1 MLANPCPGPGG
12 GLKSTLPGADA
23 SDVTTESPTG
33 PREGAAQAAP
43 TRRRQ
48 IVPGRVGGW
57 PIHTYFISLIVL
69 FVLAAGAGA
78 LYVRAQTE
86 HDARR
91 SAEADARFAARTG
104 ARQLDTYLAEI
115 RSSVAGLVANPLIG
129 RTLKHPQG
137 CTLAFSGVD
146 GPDRGH
152 LDIITADGTVSC
164 SSRPHKPG
172 ARLSGYRGQAWLAR
186 AVEGPLLIGPVLDR
200 ATGVPVVIS
209 ALPIPGGQGFVA
221 GFVDLTTVGPKLADL
236 YGGGKPVEF
245 LVTSGDGR
253 TVITRSIDPAR
264 SIGKSLRSTQFPSS
278 TGGGRLRDL
287 DGTSRFYARAAVPSA
302 GWRFYAGE
310 DASAA
315 LGSGGALAKR
325 ESAIIGVGLLAF
337 LLATWFAYR
346 SLVRPI
352 RRLRRALSTGSEDA
366 RAAHVPVQGP
376 LEIADLATDIN
387 ELISAVDRELLERQ
401 RAEASVRASERDYR
415 LLFENNPNPMWVFD
429 VETLRFLAV
438 NDAAVRNYGYSPEE
452 FLGMTI
458 EDIRPMEELAQ
469 LRAIVAPTDLS
480 DRDALNPAG
489 IWQHLRKDGSIVDV
503 EVTSHTHEFD
513 GRAARV
519 VLALDVSERLRNE
532 AAVRASELRYR
543 ELFENATDL
552 IATTDLDGRITD
564 ANRAF
569 TESLGYR
576 LDELIGKPITE
587 LVPTE
592 WHDDLSRARDE
603 KSISNHEATVYEH
616 ELVAKSGRPIR
627 VEVASRLIS
636 RDGQPIG
643 VEAICRDISERKL
656 LEERLGQSQRLE
668 AVGQLAG
675 GVAHDFN
682 NLLTVISGYTQVLR
696 KRPGNAELTELTQ
709 IGAAADRAAE
719 LTRQLLAFSRRQVL
733 QPKVIDLNEIVSG
746 LSPMLTRLIGEHVQ
760 LVASLGEE
768 LDPVLADP
776 GQIEQV
782 LMNLVINARDA
793 MPEGGKLTI
802 ETASTMLD
810 ESYVESH
817 RDATVGPHIVF
828 AVSDTG
834 TGMDDATLKR
844 VFEPFFTTKAPGSGT
859 GLGLATVHGI
869 VKQTGGNIW
878 VYSEPGHGTTFK
890 IYLPAVKAKL
900 TSRRTAEDES
910 SPRGVESILVVEDQD
925 AVRNVVALMLESN
938 GYAVHAAAH
947 PADALR
953 LVEQEDTT
961 VDLLLTDL
969 VMPDMSG
976 RELASQIQQHRPGT
990 RVLYMSGYSNHAT
1003 TRNGT
1008 REGGSPYLEKPFSE
1022 VQLARAIRAVLDG
1035 APPVTERVA
1044 SNAGETS

>member
-1 MLANPCPGPGG
+1 VPIPTN
-12 GLKSTLPGADA
+12 
-23 SDVTTESPTG
+23 VTTDPPTG
-33 PREGAAQAAP
+33 PRRRFAQAAAKRF
-43 TRRRQ
+43 RR
-48 IVPGRVGGW
+48 IVPGRAGGW
-57 PIHTYFISLIVL
+57 PVRAYFIALIVL

-91 SAEADARFAARTG
+91 SAETATQYAARTG
-104 ARQLDTYLAEI
+104 AKQLDSYLAAI
-115 RSSVAGLVANPLIG
+115 HASVAGLVANPLIG
-129 RTLKHPQG
+129 RTLTDPRG
-137 CTLAFSGVD
+137 CTLAFSGLD

-152 LDIITADGTVSC
+152 LDIIAADGAVRC

-172 ARLSGYRGQAWLAR
+172 ARLSGYRGAAWL
-186 AVEGPLLIGPVLDR
+186 GPALKGSLLIGPVLDR

-209 ALPIPGGQGFVA
+209 ALPIQGGRGFIA
-221 GFVDLTTVGPKLADL
+221 GFVDLTTVGPELAKL

-264 SIGKSLRSTQFPSS
+264 SIGKSLRATRFATSPD
-278 TGGGRLRDL
+278 GGKLRDL
-287 DGTSRFYARAAVPSA
+287 DGTFRFYSRATVPGA
-302 GWRFYAGE
+302 GWRFYVGE

-315 LGSGGALAKR
+315 LASGKQLARR
-325 ESAIIGVGLLAF
+325 ELGIIGVGLLAF
-337 LLATWFAYR
+337 LLATWFTYR

-352 RRLRRALSTGSEDA
+352 RRLRRALATGSEEV
-366 RAAHVPVQGP
+366 RTAHVPVQGP

-387 ELISAVDRELLERQ
+387 GLISAVNRELVERQ

-438 NDAAVRNYGYSPEE
+438 NDAAVRNYGYSSDE
-452 FLGMTI
+452 FLEMTI
-458 EDIRPMEELAQ
+458 EDIRPAAELDQ
-469 LRAIVAPTDLS
+469 LRAIVASS
-480 DRDALNPAG
+480 DPSQRDALSLVG
-489 IWQHLRKDGSIVDV
+489 IWQHRRKDGTIIDV
-503 EVTSHTHEFD
+503 EVTSHSHQFD
-513 GRAARV
+513 GRPARV
-519 VLALDVSERLRNE
+519 VLALDVSERVRNE
-532 AAVRASELRYR
+532 AALRASELRYR

-569 TESLGYR
+569 TASLGYR

-592 WHDDLSRARDE
+592 WHEDLLRARSE
-603 KSISNHEATVYEH
+603 KAGSDQEATIYEH
-616 ELVAKSGRPIR
+616 ELVAKSGHPIR

-636 RDGQPIG
+636 RDGRPVG

-656 LEERLGQSQRLE
+656 LEERLRQSQRLE

-682 NLLTVISGYTQVLR
+682 NLLTVITGYTQVLS
-696 KRPGNAELTELTQ
+696 KRPGNAELTELAQ
-709 IGAAADRAAE
+709 IGSAADKAAA

-746 LSPMLTRLIGEHVQ
+746 LSPMLTRLIGEHVE
-760 LVASLGEE
+760 LVASLGDG

-776 GQIEQV
+776 GQVEQV

-802 ETASTMLD
+802 ETASTVLD

-817 RDATVGPHIVF
+817 QDATVGPHIVL

-834 TGMDDATLKR
+834 SGMDEATLER

-869 VKQTGGNIW
+869 VRQSGGNIW

-890 IYLPAVKAKL
+890 IYLPAVKAEL
-900 TSRRTAEDES
+900 TNRRTTEHEA
-910 SPRGVESILVVEDQD
+910 SPGGVESILIVEDQD

-938 GYAVHAAAH
+938 GYVVHAAAH

-953 LVEQEDTT
+953 LVEQEEPTI
-961 VDLLLTDL
+961 DLLLTDL
-969 VMPDMSG
+969 VMPDVSG
-976 RELASQIQQHRPGT
+976 RELAAQIQQHRPGT

-1008 REGGSPYLEKPFSE
+1008 REDGSAYLEKPFSE
-1022 VQLARAIRAVLDG
+1022 IQLARAVRAALDG
-1035 APPVTERVA
+1035 PLAATERVA
-1044 SNAGETS
+1044 SRVRGPD